1 MIAPPKV
8 SPMLATAGELPV
20 GDGWVYEVKWDGIR
34 VLAIVGDGGV
44 QLLTRTGND
53 ITHRYPELAGLAEG
67 LDAEDLPLVLDGE
80 IVALDE
86 WSRPSFH
93 RLQARMNLNDPQR
106 IEAAQH
112 DVPID
117 LALFDVLVRGGVPM
131 TDETYTERRA
141 VLEALNFETDC
152 VSVPRSY
159 EDGQRLLRQ
168 MVERGFEGVVAK
180 RADSTYRPG
189 IRSSDWLKV
198 KLKPRQEFVVGGWTL
213 GLGRREGLLGA
224 LLLGFHESPGSPDLK
239 YVGNVG
245 SGFDDRDLAMLI
257 TRLAAL
263 ERAQS
268 PFDEPIATDGVRFA
282 KPELVVEVEYQEM
295 SPDGRLR
302 HPVFKGLRTDKQADE
317 VVLETDR

>member
-1 MIAPPKV
+1 MAPPKV
-8 SPMLATAGELPV
+8 TPMLATSGDLPN
-20 GDGWVYEVKWDGIR
+20 GDGWRYEVKWDGIR
-34 VLAIVGDGGV
+34 VLAIVGEDGI
-44 QLLTRTGND
+44 QLVTRTGND
-53 ITHRYPELAGLAEG
+53 ITHRYPELAGMADG
-67 LDAEDLPLVLDGE
+67 LRDSDLPLVLDGE

-86 WSRPSFH
+86 FSRPSFH
-93 RLQARMNLNDPQR
+93 RLQARMNLNDSQR
-106 IEAAQH
+106 IAAAQD

-117 LALFDVLVRGGVPM
+117 LAVFDVLVHGGKPL
-131 TDETYTERRA
+131 TDEPYSARRDE
-141 VLEALNFETDC
+141 LGMLTFKSDC
-152 VSVPRSY
+152 VSVPRNY
-159 EDGQRLLRQ
+159 EDGEKLLRQ
-168 MVERGFEGVVAK
+168 MVDRGFEGVVAK
-180 RADSTYRPG
+180 RVDSTYRPG
-189 IRSSDWLKV
+189 VRTSDWVKV

-224 LLLGFHESPGSPDLK
+224 LLLGFHESPGSSDLK

-263 ERAQS
+263 ERAKN

-302 HPVFKGLRTDKQADE
+302 HPVFKGLRTDKKAAD